1 MSQARDVEVTTCE
14 PHGDALIPVVS
25 FHHSVKRSFASGDDE
40 QRQSFT
46 RLIEALEAENK
57 VCRCDNR
64 AEIGGAL

>member
-14 PHGDALIPVVS
+14 RHGDGLIPVVLFRHS
-25 FHHSVKRSFASGDDE
+25 FKRSFKSGDDE

-57 VCRCDNR
+57 VCRTMLAYC
-64 AEIGGAL
+64 